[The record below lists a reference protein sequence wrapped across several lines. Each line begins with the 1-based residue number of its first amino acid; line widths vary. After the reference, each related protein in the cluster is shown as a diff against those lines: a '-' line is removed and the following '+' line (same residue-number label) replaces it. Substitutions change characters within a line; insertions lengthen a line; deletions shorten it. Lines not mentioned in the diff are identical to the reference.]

1 MKIKQPES
9 GHYTFWKCYIQG
21 GPRTKQW
28 HCFFRGAPKILK
40 INPFDRYILGKCW
53 QMKIKQP
60 QSGHYTFWKCYIQ
73 DAPRK
78 KQYHCF
84 FRGAPKISRKSDF
97 YTNQN
102 KETKIKTLLYLWK
115 CYIQVVP
122 WTMQYRCFFQGV
134 PTNFKKKRLIYMHFR
149 WIVANQNNKLEVGRY
164 TFWKCYRPEVLYRYE
179 GRDITT
185 FLQNIQNVKNMWH
198 FYWEFGQIPTD

>member
-84 FRGAPKISRKSDF
+84 FRGAPKISRKSNF

-102 KETKIKTLLYLWK
+102 KETKIKTLLYIMKMLYTGCSVNYAISLLLSRSTYK
-115 CYIQVVP
+115 FQEKTAYIHAFSVNS
-122 WTMQYRCFFQGV
+122 G
-134 PTNFKKKRLIYMHFR
+134 KSK
-149 WIVANQNNKLEVGRY
+149 
-164 TFWKCYRPEVLYRYE
+164 
-179 GRDITT
+179 
-185 FLQNIQNVKNMWH
+185 
-198 FYWEFGQIPTD
+198 